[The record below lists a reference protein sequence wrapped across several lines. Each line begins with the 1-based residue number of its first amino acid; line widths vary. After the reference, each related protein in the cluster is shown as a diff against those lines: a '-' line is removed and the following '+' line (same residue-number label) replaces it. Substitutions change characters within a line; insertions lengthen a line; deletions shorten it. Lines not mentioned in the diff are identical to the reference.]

1 MVNASVYLQAI
12 FRAAMLPHPK
22 VNPASFPA
30 STAAFA
36 ASALLPLIIFV
47 AYHLVRS
54 PSRLLFHPIMP
65 RLLCFCTCCSIIMQ
79 DCASSAPL

>member
-1 MVNASVYLQAI
+1 MLKASVHLQAI

-36 ASALLPLIIFV
+36 ASAVLPLIIFV
-47 AYHLVRS
+47 AYHLVR
-54 PSRLLFHPIMP
+54 PSP
-65 RLLCFCTCCSIIMQ
+65 RLLLHPMVPRT
-79 DCASSAPL
+79 